1 VTTQRVDVVRL
12 LARFDIEVLH
22 TRGAEAH
29 ARCPAHQDAKPSW
42 SINVTT
48 GQHHCFSC
56 GWGGGPAALVLHA
69 LGAEPLGWTTRDAWE
84 WIEDHGFTQ
93 DAEPD
98 LAVEMFLQGGR
109 LTAPFELPRGVRLD
123 VPAREWPTPARRYM
137 AEREVTGWQ
146 VRRWRLGF
154 AALGRLAGRIVVPV
168 HDARGRVCSY
178 QARTFVNDR
187 VRYLTPHDDENADT
201 RVMFG
206 EEHWPAG
213 REQVFVTEGAFD
225 ALAVE
230 RAMRAPIAGLSGA
243 VRALDPLVVGK
254 LATFERV
261 VVVTD
266 ADAAGD
272 AAWEA
277 LFYALIRHTRVRRV
291 LLPAGA
297 DANTTERAALAEA
310 LS

>member
-1 VTTQRVDVVRL
+1 MTQRVDVLRL
-12 LARFDIEVLH
+12 LVRFGIEVLDTH
-22 TRGAEAH
+22 GGEAW
-29 ARCPAHQDAKPSW
+29 ARCPAHADTKPSW

-69 LGAEPLGWTTRDAWE
+69 LGAEPLWWTTRDAWE
-84 WIEDHGFTQ
+84 WIDAHGFTE
-93 DAEPD
+93 DAAPD
-98 LAVEMFLQGGR
+98 LAVEMYLVGGR
-109 LTAPFELPRGVRLD
+109 MREPFVLPRGVRLE
-123 VPAREWPTPARRYM
+123 VPPREWPTPARRYM
-137 AEREVTGWQ
+137 ASRSITGWQ
-146 VRRWRLGF
+146 VRRWRLGY
-154 AALGRLAGRIVVPV
+154 AADGRLAGRIVIPV
-168 HDARGRVCSY
+168 RDGSGATWGY

-230 RAMRAPIAGLSGA
+230 RAMHAPIAGLSGA

-297 DANTTERAALAEA
+297 DANTTERAVLAEA